1 MTDAAATDFRHPQRY
16 VRLDTILRL
25 RWLAALGQL
34 AAIFVVVQGLEFDL
48 PIVPCLLIVGLSAA
62 VNLGLQMTFN
72 PMQRMEPVYA
82 AALLALNIVELSGL
96 LFFTG
101 GLQNPF
107 SFLFLAPVL
116 ISATAL
122 PVRLTIALG
131 ALAVACASVLV
142 FFYLPLP
149 WDAEEPLVLPPIY
162 MLGVWLSIVVAIGV
176 TSLYSF
182 QVTEE
187 ARKLS
192 DALAATELVLA
203 REQHLTQLDGLA
215 AAAAHELGTPL
226 STIVLISRELERA
239 LADNGVLASDV
250 KMLREQAQRCRD
262 ILAKITQ
269 LSSTGAPFDRM
280 KLSTLIEETVAPH
293 REFGVTIKVRI
304 AIAGSKEPIGRRN
317 PAILY
322 GVGNILENAV
332 DFARA
337 TVEVN
342 AWWNKETV
350 EIVISDDG
358 PGFAPDILKRIGE
371 PYLSR
376 RRSADEPGS
385 DHSGLGL
392 GVFIARTLLERTGAT
407 VSFNNRV
414 FPDHGA
420 VVQIA
425 WPRNLFEAEDG
436 GETPAAKGALLETRG
451 RGRRFARR
459 KRAPRLKSLKSGVRP
474 HLPERNFAILAVH
487 PQDAI

>member
-1 MTDAAATDFRHPQRY
+1 MTDVASDFRQPRRY

-34 AAIFVVVQGLEFDL
+34 VAIFIVAQGLEFDV
-48 PIVPCLLIVGLSAA
+48 PIVPCVTIVAFSALL
-62 VNLGLQMTFN
+62 NLALQIAFN
-72 PMQRMEPVYA
+72 PMLRLEPVYA
-82 AALLALNIVELSGL
+82 AALLGLNIVELAGL

-107 SFLFLAPVL
+107 SFLFLVPVL

-122 PVRLTIALG
+122 PVRLTMALG
-131 ALAVACASVLV
+131 GLAVACASVLV
-142 FFYLPLP
+142 FLHLPLP
-149 WDAEEPLVLPPIY
+149 WDSEDPLVLPPIY
-162 MLGVWLSIVVAIGV
+162 LFGVWLSIVLAIGV
-176 TSLYSF
+176 TSLYAF
-182 QVTEE
+182 QVTEQ

-226 STIVLISRELERA
+226 STIFLVARELEQTLQDNSQ
-239 LADNGVLASDV
+239 LAGEV
-250 KMLREQAQRCRD
+250 KTLREQAQRCRD

-280 KLSTLIEETVAPH
+280 PLSTLIEEIVAPH
-293 REFGVTIKVRI
+293 RDFGIAIKVRI
-304 AIAGSKEPIGRRN
+304 AVAGAREPVGTRN

-322 GVGNILENAV
+322 GVGNIVENAV
-332 DFARA
+332 DFART

-342 AWWNKETV
+342 AWWNNDTV

-358 PGFAPDILKRIGE
+358 PGFAPDIIKRIGE

-376 RRSADEPGS
+376 RRSAEEAEN
-385 DHSGLGL
+385 DHRGLGL
-392 GVFIARTLLERTGAT
+392 GVFIARTLLERTGAK
-407 VSFNNRV
+407 VSFTNRI

-425 WPRNLFEAEDG
+425 WPRPRFEVNEMSAES
-436 GETPAAKGALLETRG
+436 A
-451 RGRRFARR
+451 
-459 KRAPRLKSLKSGVRP
+459 S
-474 HLPERNFAILAVH
+474 
-487 PQDAI
+487 

>member
-1 MTDAAATDFRHPQRY
+1 MTGVDASDFRHPRRY

-34 AAIFVVVQGLEFDL
+34 AAIFIVVQGLEFDL
-48 PIVPCLLIVGLSAA
+48 PVVPCLTIVGLSALL
-62 VNLGLQMTFN
+62 NLLLQITFN
-72 PMQRMEPVYA
+72 PMQRLEPIFA
-82 AALLALNIVELSGL
+82 AGLLALNIAELAGL

-101 GLQNPF
+101 GLENPF

-122 PVRLTIALG
+122 PIRLTIALG
-131 ALAVACASVLV
+131 VLAVACASMLV
-142 FFYLPLP
+142 YFHLPLP
-149 WDAEEPLVLPPIY
+149 WDSDEPLVLPPIY
-162 MLGVWLSIVVAIGV
+162 LFGVWLSITLAIGV
-176 TSLYSF
+176 TSLYAF

-192 DALAATELVLA
+192 DALAATELVLT

-226 STIVLISRELERA
+226 STIFLISRELERSLQDDSPFA
-239 LADNGVLASDV
+239 GDV
-250 KMLREQAQRCRD
+250 KTLREQAQRCRD

-280 KLSTLIEETVAPH
+280 PLSTLIEETVAPH
-293 REFGVTIKVRI
+293 RDFGVAIKVRI
-304 AIAGSKEPIGRRN
+304 AVAGAREPVGTRN

-332 DFARA
+332 DFARGS
-337 TVEVN
+337 VEVN
-342 AWWNKETV
+342 AWWNTETV
-350 EIVISDDG
+350 EIVVSDDG

-376 RRSADEPGS
+376 RRNADEAQNGRR
-385 DHSGLGL
+385 GLGL
-392 GVFIARTLLERTGAT
+392 GVFIARTLLERTGAR
-407 VSFNNRV
+407 VSFTNRV

-425 WPRNLFEAEDG
+425 WPRHRFETTEIAAGSVPLNDASPP
-436 GETPAAKGALLETRG
+436 PASA
-451 RGRRFARR
+451 
-459 KRAPRLKSLKSGVRP
+459 
-474 HLPERNFAILAVH
+474 
-487 PQDAI
+487 

>member
-1 MTDAAATDFRHPQRY
+1 MTDVAASDFRHPRRY

-34 AAIFVVVQGLEFDL
+34 AAIFIVAEGLDFE
-48 PIVPCLLIVGLSAA
+48 VPVIPCIAIVGLSSLL
-62 VNLGLQMTFN
+62 NLVLQITFN
-72 PMQRMEPVYA
+72 PMRRLEPAYA
-82 AALLALNIVELSGL
+82 AALLALNIAELAGL

-122 PVRLTIALG
+122 PIRLTIALG
-131 ALAVACASVLV
+131 VLAVFCATALG
-142 FFYLPLP
+142 FFHMPLP
-149 WDAEEPLVLPPIY
+149 WESDEPLVLPPIY
-162 MLGVWLSIVVAIGV
+162 LFGVWLSIVLAIGV
-176 TSLYSF
+176 TSLYAF

-192 DALAATELVLA
+192 DALAATELVLT

-226 STIVLISRELERA
+226 STIFLISRELEKTTLTDDA
-239 LADNGVLASDV
+239 LAADL
-250 KMLREQAQRCRD
+250 KTLREQAQRCRD
-262 ILAKITQ
+262 ILGKITQ

-280 KLSTLIEETVAPH
+280 RLSAMVEETVAPH
-293 REFGVTIKVRI
+293 RDFGITIKVRI
-304 AIAGSKEPIGRRN
+304 AVAGASEPVGMRN

-332 DFARA
+332 DFARQ

-342 AWWNKETV
+342 AWWNNETV
-350 EIVISDDG
+350 EIEISDDG
-358 PGFAPDILKRIGE
+358 PGIAPDMLKRIGE

-376 RRSADEPGS
+376 RRHADDAQGE
-385 DHSGLGL
+385 HTGLGL
-392 GVFIARTLLERTGAT
+392 GVFIARTLLERTGAK
-407 VSFNNRV
+407 VSFTNRM

-425 WPRNLFEAEDG
+425 WPRRMFEAA
-436 GETPAAKGALLETRG
+436 ETSIEPAA
-451 RGRRFARR
+451 
-459 KRAPRLKSLKSGVRP
+459 
-474 HLPERNFAILAVH
+474 
-487 PQDAI
+487 

>member
-1 MTDAAATDFRHPQRY
+1 MTEIAAASDFLHPRRH

-34 AAIFVVVQGLEFDL
+34 AAIFVVAQGFEFDV
-48 PIVPCLLIVGLSAA
+48 PIIPCLVIVSLSALL
-62 VNLGLQMTFN
+62 NLALQIAFN
-72 PMQRMEPVYA
+72 PMQRLEPLHA
-82 AALLALNIVELSGL
+82 AGLLALNIIELAAL
-96 LFFTG
+96 LYLTG
-101 GLQNPF
+101 GLENPF

-122 PVRLTIALG
+122 PVRLTITLG
-131 ALAVACASVLV
+131 LLAVACATLLV
-142 FFYLPLP
+142 FLHQPLP
-149 WDAEEPLVLPPIY
+149 WDSDEPLILPPIY
-162 MLGVWLSIVVAIGV
+162 LIGVWFSIVLAIGV
-176 TSLYSF
+176 TSLYAF

-187 ARKLS
+187 ARQLA

-226 STIVLISRELERA
+226 STIVLVSRELEKT
-239 LADNGVLASDV
+239 LADKPQANSQVAGDI
-250 KMLREQAQRCRD
+250 KTLREQAQRCRD
-262 ILAKITQ
+262 ILSKITQ

-293 REFGVTIKVRI
+293 RDFGIAIKVRI
-304 AIAGSKEPIGRRN
+304 AVAGSREPVGSRN

-332 DFARA
+332 DFARGE
-337 TVEVN
+337 VEVN
-342 AWWNKETV
+342 AWWNNETV
-350 EIVISDDG
+350 EIMVSDDG

-376 RRSADEPGS
+376 RRGPDDTPGE
-385 DHSGLGL
+385 HAGLGL
-392 GVFIARTLLERTGAT
+392 GVFIARTLLERTGAK
-407 VSFNNRV
+407 VSFTNRI

-425 WPRNLFEAEDG
+425 WPRARFEE
-436 GETPAAKGALLETRG
+436 GESRVDPTP
-451 RGRRFARR
+451 
-459 KRAPRLKSLKSGVRP
+459 
-474 HLPERNFAILAVH
+474 
-487 PQDAI
+487 

>member
-1 MTDAAATDFRHPQRY
+1 MTDLAAAEFRQPSRY

-25 RWLAALGQL
+25 RWLAVLGQI
-34 AAIFVVVQGLEFDL
+34 AAVFIVAQGLNFDFAV
-48 PIVPCLLIVGLSAA
+48 VPCLVIIALSALLNLA
-62 VNLGLQMTFN
+62 VQSIFN
-72 PMQRMEPVYA
+72 PMQRLEPVWA
-82 AALLALNIVELSGL
+82 AVLLALNIVELAGL
-96 LFFTG
+96 LYLTG

-122 PVRLTIALG
+122 PIRLTIALG
-131 ALAVACASVLV
+131 VLAVACASALV
-142 FFYLPLP
+142 FFHLPLP
-149 WDAEEPLVLPPIY
+149 WDGDEPLVLPPIY
-162 MLGVWLSIVVAIGV
+162 LFGVWLSIVLAIGV
-176 TSLYSF
+176 TSLYAF

-192 DALAATELVLA
+192 DALAATELVLT

-226 STIVLISRELERA
+226 STILLISRELEKTVKDGP
-239 LADNGVLASDV
+239 LAADL
-250 KMLREQAQRCRD
+250 KTLREQTQRCRD

-269 LSSTGAPFDRM
+269 LSSSGAPFDRM
-280 KLSTLIEETVAPH
+280 PLSTLIEETVAPH
-293 REFGVTIKVRI
+293 RDFGVAIKVRL
-304 AIAGSKEPIGRRN
+304 AVAATREPVGARN

-332 DFARA
+332 DFART

-342 AWWNKETV
+342 AWWNNDTV

-358 PGFAPDILKRIGE
+358 PGIPPDLLKRIGE

-376 RRSADEPGS
+376 RRNVTDAQSE
-385 DHSGLGL
+385 HQGLGL
-392 GVFIARTLLERTGAT
+392 GVFIARTLLERTGAK
-407 VSFNNRV
+407 VSFSNRT

-425 WPRNLFEAEDG
+425 WPRRRFEAR
-436 GETPAAKGALLETRG
+436 ETAPDPA
-451 RGRRFARR
+451 
-459 KRAPRLKSLKSGVRP
+459 S
-474 HLPERNFAILAVH
+474 
-487 PQDAI
+487 

>member
-1 MTDAAATDFRHPQRY
+1 MTEIAASDFRQPRRY

-34 AAIFVVVQGLEFDL
+34 AAIFIVAQGLEFD
-48 PIVPCLLIVGLSAA
+48 VPVIPCVAIVGLSAA
-62 VNLGLQMTFN
+62 LNLALQIAFN
-72 PMQRMEPVYA
+72 PMQRLEPVYA
-82 AALLALNIVELSGL
+82 AALLALNIVELAAL

-122 PVRLTIALG
+122 PIRLTIALG
-131 ALAVACASVLV
+131 VLAVACASALV
-142 FFYLPLP
+142 FFHLPLP
-149 WDAEEPLVLPPIY
+149 WDNEDPLVLPPIY
-162 MLGVWLSIVVAIGV
+162 LLGVWLSIVLAIGV
-176 TSLYSF
+176 TSLYAF

-192 DALAATELVLA
+192 DALAATELVLT
-203 REQHLTQLDGLA
+203 REQHLTQIDGLA

-226 STIVLISRELERA
+226 STIFLIARELEKTVQDGH
-239 LADNGVLASDV
+239 LAADL
-250 KMLREQAQRCRD
+250 KTLREQAQRCRD

-269 LSSTGAPFDRM
+269 LSASGAPFDHM
-280 KLSTLIEETVAPH
+280 PLSTLIEETVAPH
-293 REFGVTIKVRI
+293 RDFGVAIKVRL
-304 AIAGSKEPIGRRN
+304 AVAATREPVGARN

-332 DFARA
+332 DFAHQS
-337 TVEVN
+337 VEVN
-342 AWWNKETV
+342 AWWNSETV

-358 PGFAPDILKRIGE
+358 PGIAPDMLKRIGE

-376 RRSADEPGS
+376 RRSADDAQNER
-385 DHSGLGL
+385 SGLGL
-392 GVFIARTLLERTGAT
+392 GVFIARTLLERTGAK
-407 VSFNNRV
+407 VSFSNRT

-425 WPRNLFEAEDG
+425 WPRNEFETAEIA
-436 GETPAAKGALLETRG
+436 GETAL
-451 RGRRFARR
+451 
-459 KRAPRLKSLKSGVRP
+459 
-474 HLPERNFAILAVH
+474 
-487 PQDAI
+487 

>member
-1 MTDAAATDFRHPQRY
+1 MTDVAASDFRHPHRY

-25 RWLAALGQL
+25 RWLAVLGQL
-34 AAIFVVVQGLEFDL
+34 AAIFVVVQGLDYDL
-48 PIVPCLLIVGLSAA
+48 PIIPCVTIVGLSALL
-62 VNLGLQMTFN
+62 NLVLQMAFN
-72 PMQRMEPVYA
+72 PMQRLEPVYA
-82 AALLALNIVELSGL
+82 AALLALNIAELAGL

-122 PVRLTIALG
+122 PIRLTIALG
-131 ALAVACASVLV
+131 VLAIACASVLG
-142 FFYLPLP
+142 FFHLPLP
-149 WDAEEPLVLPPIY
+149 WESDEPLELPPIY
-162 MLGVWLSIVVAIGV
+162 LFGVWLSIVLAIGV
-176 TSLYSF
+176 TSLYAF

-192 DALAATELVLA
+192 DALAATELVLT

-226 STIVLISRELERA
+226 STIFLISRELEKTVQEGVQDNGA
-239 LADNGVLASDV
+239 LAGDL
-250 KMLREQAQRCRD
+250 KTLREQAQRCRD

-269 LSSTGAPFDRM
+269 LSSSGAPFDRM
-280 KLSTLIEETVAPH
+280 PLSTLIEEAVAPH
-293 REFGVTIKVRI
+293 RDFGIAIKIRI
-304 AIAGSKEPIGRRN
+304 AVAGASEPVGMRN

-337 TVEVN
+337 TVEVT
-342 AWWNKETV
+342 AWWNADTV

-358 PGFAPDILKRIGE
+358 PGIAPDVLKRIGE

-376 RRSADEPGS
+376 RPATDEAQS
-385 DHSGLGL
+385 EHSGLGL
-392 GVFIARTLLERTGAT
+392 GVFIARTLLERTGAK
-407 VSFNNRV
+407 VSFTNRT

-420 VVQIA
+420 VVQIV
-425 WPRNLFEAEDG
+425 WPRDRFETAETVD
-436 GETPAAKGALLETRG
+436 EPV
-451 RGRRFARR
+451 
-459 KRAPRLKSLKSGVRP
+459 S
-474 HLPERNFAILAVH
+474 
-487 PQDAI
+487 